1 MGYCLAPKRLVDN
14 HLEIKY
20 FYSEYPDDD
29 NDSGLRFFEGNESQ
43 EFLDNPDNI
52 GLYDLE
58 TIIEMDSSLPAVL
71 KYLPVGVTYE
81 KIDGVWMFINDDETP
96 LEGRAYFDNKIVE
109 EPVHF
114 GCTLLKLKLPWNN
127 QIIQVYC
134 NDNVINSYYPVVPK
148 PYHYSY
154 GVYLPDICSLRGYFT
169 KDDLEDYYIRCEEKY
184 QRRHSS
190 KNEKLQQMIKKKL

>member
-20 FYSEYPDDD
+20 FYRENPDDD

-71 KYLPVGVTYE
+71 KYLPVGVSYE
-81 KIDGVWMFINDDETP
+81 KIDGVWKFINDDETP
-96 LEGRAYFDNKIVE
+96 LEERVYFESYIAEIPIHYDCV
-109 EPVHF
+109 
-114 GCTLLKLKLPWNN
+114 LLKFKLPWNN
-127 QIIQVYC
+127 QILPVYC
-134 NDNVINSYYPVVPK
+134 DYNIINRYYPVVPP

-154 GVYLPDICSLRGYFT
+154 RVYLSDICFLRGYFT

-190 KNEKLQQMIKKKL
+190 NN